1 MSVGTS
7 TAGGNA
13 GVIAAG
19 LTRLVVHAPERVLDL
34 AVPSDVPLADL
45 LPALVGHAA
54 PEGTSLDESGLEH
67 SGWVLQRLGSPA
79 LDEDATP
86 ADLGLRDGETLYLR
100 PRREQL
106 PPVHFDDLVDGVSTG
121 MGERADR
128 WRPEYTRRLLLGLAA
143 ATLAAAFTVLAGL
156 DSAAL
161 ESVLA
166 LGLGVLLLLGAF
178 AGSRAMGDAV
188 VGTVLGVLAV
198 PFFALAGWQ
207 VPAGPEGPE
216 LLGARLLAGAT
227 AAAGGAVLAV
237 AASAASAALFC
248 AVVLVCLLGAA
259 AGVIGLTSGLGP
271 AEIAGPVA
279 ALTALLGTFVPVLSF
294 RLAGL
299 GLPPLPTNA
308 AQLQEGI
315 DPLPARAVLTRTAV
329 ADRYMTALYAAA
341 GLVCA
346 LCLTALGLT
355 ALSTG
360 AGWTTYALGGTLSL
374 LLVLHGRGMTSARQ
388 HLAVA
393 LPGWYGALLL
403 PVVGVWHAGT
413 AARGAALAAGAM
425 ACAALVVA
433 AWHVPGRRFI
443 PYWGR
448 AADLL
453 HSLAAVALLPL
464 VLIDL
469 GVLNALRETGS

>member
-1 MSVGTS
+1 MSAANGTANG
-7 TAGGNA
+7 TANV
-13 GVIAAG
+13 GVIVAE
-19 LTRLVVHAPERVLDL
+19 LTRLVVHAPERVIDI
-34 AVPSDVPLADL
+34 AVPSDAALADL

-67 SGWVLQRLGSPA
+67 GGWVLQRLGSPA

-86 ADLGLRDGETLYLR
+86 AELGLRDGETVYLR

-106 PPVHFDDLVDGVSTG
+106 PPVHFDDLIDGVSTG
-121 MGERADR
+121 MGERSDQ
-128 WRPEYTRRLLLGLAA
+128 WRPEFTRRLLLGLAVA
-143 ATLAAAFTVLAGL
+143 ALAAGFVVLAGM
-156 DSAAL
+156 DVAGVRSGVAM
-161 ESVLA
+161 
-166 LGLGVLLLLGAF
+166 GLGVLLLLGAF
-178 AGSRAMGDAV
+178 AASRAMGDAV

-198 PFFALAGWQ
+198 PFFGLAGWL
-207 VPAGPEGPE
+207 VPSGPEGPE

-237 AASAASAALFC
+237 SAAAATAALFA

-259 AGVIGLTSGLGP
+259 AGIIGLSAGLGP
-271 AEIAGPVA
+271 SETAGSIA
-279 ALTALLGTFVPVLSF
+279 ALTALLGTFVPVISF
-294 RLAGL
+294 RLSGL
-299 GLPPLPTNA
+299 ALPPLPTNA

-315 DPLPARAVLTRTAV
+315 DPLPARAILTRTAV
-329 ADRYMTALYAAA
+329 ADRYMTALYGAA
-341 GLVCA
+341 GLVCVA
-346 LCLTALGLT
+346 CLTAL
-355 ALSTG
+355 S
-360 AGWTTYALGGTLSL
+360 AGSGWEPYALGGVLSL

-388 HLAVA
+388 HLAVV
-393 LPGWYGALLL
+393 LPGCYGALLL
-403 PVVGVWHAGT
+403 PVVGVWADGA
-413 AARGAALAAGAM
+413 AARGIALAVAAA
-425 ACAALVVA
+425 ACAGLVVA

-469 GVLNALRETGS
+469 GVLPALREMWS